1 MATVRE
7 IQNLLSKVELTI
19 DEDDIGDAIEDLN
32 NKLPQYRKV
41 RKDLEAKSTE
51 NSKKVKD
58 IADKLDAKDGKVDG
72 KISASIWNEYGISHT
87 KQDISIDDAEN
98 AIHDMLETSATK
110 ALREFHSKQNEEALL
125 KQKRIAE
132 EFGL

>member
-1 MATVRE
+1 MG
-7 IQNLLSKVELTI
+7 L
-19 DEDDIGDAIEDLN
+19 EDFN
-32 NKLPQYRKV
+32 NKLSQFREV
-41 RKDLEAKSTE
+41 RKDLEVKTTK

-87 KQDISIDDAEN
+87 NQDISIDDAEN
-98 AIHDMLETSATK
+98 AIHDMLETNGLK
-110 ALREFHSKQNEEALL
+110 ALRESHSKQKEDALQ